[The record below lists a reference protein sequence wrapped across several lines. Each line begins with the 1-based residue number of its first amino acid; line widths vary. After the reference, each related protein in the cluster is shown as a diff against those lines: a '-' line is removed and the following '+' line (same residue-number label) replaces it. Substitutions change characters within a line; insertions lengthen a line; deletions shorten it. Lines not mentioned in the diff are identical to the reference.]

1 MILGCSLH
9 ILETWWMKINA
20 VRGWSELGEDG
31 EMLKMIRKK
40 ISGPGLAHRG
50 IWCWPS
56 LDL

>member
-1 MILGCSLH
+1 
-9 ILETWWMKINA
+9 MKINA